1 MANSTASSIIHEKL
15 SPRINSH
22 YCTKLQFNVLI
33 SIINKMPHQYFD
45 VNALEIPESIKDQL
59 ADPDLILLDK
69 MIYYLKLRYPI
80 VFLANKSIL

>member
-1 MANSTASSIIHEKL
+1 
-15 SPRINSH
+15 
-22 YCTKLQFNVLI
+22 
-33 SIINKMPHQYFD
+33 MPHQYFD